1 MPCFVSISKI
11 FTFTFTEEKR
21 NKKIFTFPFF
31 FFFYIFLCIS
41 SQRLLKLHCIQDHWS
56 TQAYTTWYL
65 CTKVWSYQH
74 THITEHK
81 QTLRT
86 HSSLP
91 DSGCDEPAERAS
103 LSGHKYVQCQDI
115 QLAIPSPAE
124 SLADCFF
131 CTFPATH
138 AGVQYTQQKTR
149 PCTHACTAQDYNAH
163 TVRGVKG
170 GDIWQLSVFIIT
182 FNRYKSKYISIKCPC
197 KSHLKHFNTVKYFLS
212 TDDIKTSCATDQL
225 IQPTGHFIP
234 V

>member
-1 MPCFVSISKI
+1 MSCFVHISKI
-11 FTFTFTEEKR
+11 FTFTVTEEER
-21 NKKIFTFPFF
+21 NKKIFTLDFF
-31 FFFYIFLCIS
+31 AHLTS
-41 SQRLLKLHCIQDHWS
+41 AASQTVLHIQDHWS

-65 CTKVWSYQH
+65 CTCTKVWSYQH
-74 THITEHK
+74 AHITEHK

-163 TVRGVKG
+163 TVRGG
-170 GDIWQLSVFIIT
+170 
-182 FNRYKSKYISIKCPC
+182 
-197 KSHLKHFNTVKYFLS
+197 
-212 TDDIKTSCATDQL
+212 
-225 IQPTGHFIP
+225 
-234 V
+234 